1 MVTTITSSSFHDLVL
16 ANDRPFLLDVYAD
29 WCGPCKMMAPV
40 IEALSDSYQ
49 GKIQFGKLNI
59 DENPEVAEKYRI
71 ISIPTL
77 LLFKN
82 GELVDTIVGLTSAPE
97 LRTSLN
103 QILKSS

>member
-59 DENPEVAEKYRI
+59 DENPEIAEKYRI

-82 GELVDTIVGLTSAPE
+82 GELFDTIVGLTSAPE
-97 LRTSLN
+97 LRTSLDKV
-103 QILKSS
+103 LR

>member
-16 ANDRPFLLDVYAD
+16 TNDRPFLLDVYAD
-29 WCGPCKMMAPV
+29 WCGPCKMMAPI
-40 IEALSDSYQ
+40 IEALSESYQ

-59 DENPEVAEKYRI
+59 DENPEIAEKYRI

-97 LRTSLN
+97 LRTSLDKV
-103 QILKSS
+103 LK